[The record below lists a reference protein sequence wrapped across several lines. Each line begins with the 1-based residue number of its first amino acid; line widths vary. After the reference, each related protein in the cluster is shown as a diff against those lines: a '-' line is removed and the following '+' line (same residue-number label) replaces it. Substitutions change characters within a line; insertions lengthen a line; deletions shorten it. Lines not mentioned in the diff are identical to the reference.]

1 MYILGFSPEADLRR
15 HQNGKS
21 VECLFIDTFLEKFK
35 NATSILSLLAF
46 GGITELEMTYA
57 TLNIKIYHRW
67 LYMKD
72 YLSPLLAKKKCG
84 VWYLSSARV
93 RSALMSTIPLKE
105 LKNARALIIRI
116 LKSRRYNALNRIADA
131 LPPLVRDKQPHCI
144 MKPPIFENLVCEER
158 RPFLMQYL
166 DELNLRVFDFVRL
179 LRSLESYYNR
189 I

>member
-1 MYILGFSPEADLRR
+1 MQLHHDIYRGHSHEDRPPASPKI
-15 HQNGKS
+15 QKS
-21 VECLFIDTFLEKFK
+21 VGCLFIDTFLGKFK

-57 TLNIKIYHRW
+57 TLNIKIYHQW

-131 LPPLVRDKQPHCI
+131 LPPLVRDKQLLHC
-144 MKPPIFENLVCEER
+144 MNLQ
-158 RPFLMQYL
+158 FLKT
-166 DELNLRVFDFVRL
+166 
-179 LRSLESYYNR
+179 
-189 I
+189 